1 MALRALRFVAAKH
14 QSLKLVLTFL
24 AYIFKNRHID
34 HSPAT
39 GLLLLESICGIFA
52 NGRDAACYFRP
63 QKREDGLIEK
73 PPVSS
78 QRAFRPHPWLR
89 GGHIQTLAA
98 FFLSRR
104 IDLPPAE
111 KRLIEVE
118 PGIAVLCHCHWQKD
132 RRSAL
137 TLIVVH
143 GLEGSSES
151 QYMLGIARSGLAAG
165 MNVVRMNQRNCG
177 GMDHCA
183 PTLYNSSRSQD
194 VAAVTRNVVERDG
207 IFAFVLVG
215 FSMGGNLVLKLA
227 GEWGSA
233 GPPEFRGVA
242 AVCPAINLAA
252 GADALHEPA
261 NRIYEYYFLLQL
273 FRRFRRKVR
282 LFPHDFDASRL
293 RGVKT
298 LRDFDDRVT
307 AYYCGFTGADDYY
320 DRAAA
325 AHVIDRITRP
335 ALVIHAAN
343 DPFIRI
349 LSQTRQ
355 ALLSNPNIT
364 YVETQDG
371 GHCAFVGEL
380 DGDSTY
386 DGRWAERE
394 VVEFARQFQHPP
406 ARSLPSSRTL

>member
-1 MALRALRFVAAKH
+1 
-14 QSLKLVLTFL
+14 
-24 AYIFKNRHID
+24 
-34 HSPAT
+34 
-39 GLLLLESICGIFA
+39 
-52 NGRDAACYFRP
+52 
-63 QKREDGLIEK
+63 LIEK